1 MASSGPT
8 CQKCGEKITGQKYTV
23 DGKNYCYSCY
33 QKILDEKEKLEKD
46 KQELYNYIKE
56 LFNIREVPS
65 EIISML
71 DREIAAGKKPKGMKL
86 TLKYYYIIQGNTI
99 NYDKLV
105 SLIFVIK
112 DYYESAKKYQ
122 KDMAALKEKNLK
134 KNIENKQRII
144 KINPKDL
151 GNPSRDSKEP
161 KYDINKL

>member
-8 CQKCGEKITGQKYTV
+8 CQKCGEKITGQKYTI
-23 DGKNYCYSCY
+23 DGKNYCYDCY
-33 QKILDEKEKLEKD
+33 QKILDEREKLEKD

-56 LFNIREVPS
+56 LFRIREVPS

-71 DREIAAGKKPKGMKL
+71 DREISAGKKPKGMKY
-86 TLKYYYIIQGNTI
+86 TLKYYYIIQGNVI
-99 NYDKLV
+99 NYDKIV

-122 KDMAALKEKNLK
+122 KDMALLKEKNSK
-134 KNIENKQRII
+134 KVIEDKKRIV

-151 GNPSRDSKEP
+151 EDSPRGFKKP
-161 KYDINKL
+161 KYDIDKL